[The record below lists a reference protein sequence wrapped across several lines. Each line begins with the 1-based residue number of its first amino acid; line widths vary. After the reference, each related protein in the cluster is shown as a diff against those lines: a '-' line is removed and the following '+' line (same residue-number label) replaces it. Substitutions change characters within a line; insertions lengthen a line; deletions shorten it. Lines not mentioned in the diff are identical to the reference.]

1 MTIHNKLVRDRIP
14 EILEAKGK
22 KYTVRQVGVGFEKG
36 NYLKKKLVEETDEFL
51 KDPSLEELADVQ
63 EVVFAIVENLGFT
76 REDLEVV
83 REAKMVQ
90 RGGFDD
96 NWVLEEVL

>member
-1 MTIHNKLVRDRIP
+1 MTIYNKLVRDRIP

-63 EVVFAIVENLGFT
+63 EVVFAIVENLGFS